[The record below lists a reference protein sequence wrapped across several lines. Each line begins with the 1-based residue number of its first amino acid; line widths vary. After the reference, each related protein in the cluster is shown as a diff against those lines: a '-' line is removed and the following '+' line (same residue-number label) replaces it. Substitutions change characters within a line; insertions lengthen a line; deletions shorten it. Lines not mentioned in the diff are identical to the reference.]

1 MYETIFVINLTMIS
15 QCVGVEVRTVAVD
28 KKVLEELEKEV
39 KKKSPTSWV
48 AERAL
53 RLKRFRG
60 TH

>member
-1 MYETIFVINLTMIS
+1 MIS

>member
-1 MYETIFVINLTMIS
+1 MIS

-28 KKVLEELEKEV
+28 TKVLEELEKEV